1 MGVPM
6 KGYSMYQ
13 LAQVNIG
20 RLLAPLD
27 DPQIAGFVAKLDEIN
42 ALADKSPGF
51 VWRLQSN
58 EGNATSFRPYKDE
71 LTLLNM
77 SVWTSLETFTDYVYK
92 TAHREVMKMR
102 RQWFER
108 FDGPYMAVWWVPEGH
123 IPTVEEA
130 KERLEYLRTH
140 GESPFAFTPKKPF
153 PPEENMFLTITPIFD
168 ECSVS

>member
-1 MGVPM
+1 M
-6 KGYSMYQ
+6 KGYHMYQ

-58 EGNATSFRPYKDE
+58 EGNATNIRPYEDGRI
-71 LTLLNM
+71 LLNM
-77 SVWTSLETFTDYVYK
+77 SVWASLEAYTDYVYK
-92 TAHREVMKMR
+92 TAHREVMKLR

-108 FDGPYMAVWWVPEGH
+108 FDGPYTAVWWVSQGH
-123 IPTVEEA
+123 IPTVAEA

-140 GESPFAFTPKKPF
+140 GVSPFAFTPKNPF
-153 PPEENMFLTITPIFD
+153 PPEENILDPINPITD
-168 ECSVS
+168 ECSV